1 METAPAPADTPQDEV
16 SGRPAIDWSAI
27 ASWLLAFSL
36 IVYLGLKGGGYD
48 PLVHDQVGIAVW
60 WLLLAAVAVGAV
72 PRRQPTR
79 LAWVALGLLA
89 AFFAWTTLSLSWTE
103 SVERTWTDVA
113 RIGGYLG
120 VFAIALF
127 ACGRGS
133 ARRIVGAV
141 ASAIAVLGLIGLLAR
156 LHPAWFPEAAQTG
169 KFLDIGRERLS
180 YPLNYWNAL
189 AAMIAIGLPLLLQAA
204 TEARQVALRALA
216 AASMP
221 ALMLAAFFT
230 LSRGGIAACFVSV
243 AIYLALTSDRLPKL
257 LTVLIAGAGGAVLV
271 GIVLDHEAL
280 RHGLDNAAAHDQG
293 NEMLLLTIVVC
304 ALVGL
309 LQAGIATALDREM
322 RPGWTRVS
330 RQGSLVAVAVAAVAL
345 LVALAAI
352 DAPGRVSN
360 AWDEFK
366 EPVVPGK
373 GTERLGRTSGEGR
386 YQYWSSTIREMES
399 RPLAGTGSGTFIY
412 WWTRDGDTGDVI
424 RDSHSLYFQTLGELG
439 LVGIALLLSF
449 IATVLVGGASAA
461 VRAGPRR
468 RPALAAAVAGCAA
481 FFLTAI
487 FDWMWQ
493 MPVLAVATLLLAAT
507 LLSDRGERE
516 DDEVAEPRPFGIPAR
531 IGVALLSLAAIGLI
545 AVPLA
550 STSLVRQSQ
559 ADASRGDLDSA
570 LEEARSAR
578 NVEPA
583 AATPRLQEALV
594 LETKGDFAAAAA
606 AARAATERESTNWR
620 TWLVLARIEAERGD
634 ADAAIRY
641 FQHARSL
648 NPTSSLLRD

>member
-1 METAPAPADTPQDEV
+1 METAQAPAPSARDADGDRL
-16 SGRPAIDWSAI
+16 GLDWSAI
-27 ASWLLAFSL
+27 ATWLLAFGL
-36 IVYLGLKGGGYD
+36 VAYLGLEGGGYD
-48 PLVHDQVGIAVW
+48 PLVNSQVGIAVW
-60 WLLLAAVAVGAV
+60 WLVLAAVAVGAV
-72 PRRQPTR
+72 PRRRPTT

-89 AFFAWTTLSLSWTE
+89 AFVGWTALSLSWTE
-103 SVERTWTDVA
+103 SVERTWTDLA
-113 RIGGYLG
+113 RVGSYLG
-120 VFAIALF
+120 VFAIAFL

-133 ARRIVGAV
+133 ARRVAGAV
-141 ASAIAVLGLIGLLAR
+141 ATAIALIGLVALLAR
-156 LHPAWFPEAAQTG
+156 LHPAWFPEAAVTG
-169 KFLDIGRERLS
+169 KFLEIGRERLS

-189 AAMIAIGLPLLLQAA
+189 AALIAIGLPLLLQAA
-204 TEARQVALRALA
+204 TEARHVALRALA
-216 AASMP
+216 AAAMP
-221 ALMLAAFFT
+221 ALMLTAFFT
-230 LSRGGIAACFVSV
+230 LSRGGIAACFVVV
-243 AIYLALTSDRLPKL
+243 AIYLALASDRLPKL
-257 LTVLIAGAGGAVLV
+257 LTTLVVGLGGAVLV
-271 GIVLDHEAL
+271 ATAIDHEAL

-293 NEMLLLTIVVC
+293 DEMLLLTIVVC
-304 ALVGL
+304 LLVGL
-309 LQAGIATALDREM
+309 VQAGVSTALERGL

-330 RQGSLVAVAVAAVAL
+330 RQGSLAALAVGAVVL

-352 DAPGRVSN
+352 DAPGRASN

-386 YQYWSSTIREMES
+386 YQYWSSTIREMET
-399 RPLAGTGSGTFIY
+399 RPLGGTGSGTFVY

-449 IATVLVGGASAA
+449 IATVLVGGAAAA

-493 MPVLAVATLLLAAT
+493 MPVLAVATLLLAAA
-507 LLSDRGERE
+507 LLSDRGDAE
-516 DDEVAEPRPFGIPAR
+516 DEDVAEPQPFGVPAR
-531 IGVALLSLAAIGLI
+531 IGTALLALVAIGLI

-559 ADASRGDLDSA
+559 SDASSGDLAGA
-570 LEEARSAR
+570 LEAARSAR

-594 LETKGDFAAAAA
+594 LETQGDFAAAAV

-620 TWLVLARIEAERGD
+620 NWLVLARIEAERGD
-634 ADAAIRY
+634 PDAAIRY
-641 FQHARSL
+641 YQRARSL
-648 NPTSSLLRD
+648 NPTSSLFSD